1 GRALR
6 EILDERGAL
15 DPCTALRIASQ
26 IGEALEMLHHNG
38 IIHGE
43 LGLESV
49 LIVKDD
55 DGTENPRL
63 VGAELTAAHRTTI
76 GLRLRDAVSLANLA
90 PEQVE
95 LGQTTEATDVY
106 ALGRLLREMLTAK
119 GMRDADGIRRQPT
132 TIPLTINR
140 IITTALDVRA
150 SERYPDISVMVNE
163 IWGAHTELSE
173 PKTRGRGVSP
183 VPSSNERVRR
193 LARSILGVGPA
204 VVAAAIV
211 VVVIAWAAMSDRISS
226 HFRSAVPAPVQMS
239 LPGDAGAASPA
250 VNVSKPTPTLVPPAE
265 VDQPNAPVTLPA
277 VIETPSSA
285 SRPPV
290 AGAPIAP
297 EPARPPQ
304 PSLTS
309 PRAPSTPRTQ
319 TTPLV
324 RTERN
329 IAADSRP
336 PVDRPTTS
344 DQRTPATTSRQESNV
359 DSRGPTAVERRS
371 AQPEQRPSVPTEQRG
386 PAPVDQ
392 RSDPPVEG
400 GDGSAIIDW
409 LFKD

>member
-1 GRALR
+1 GLAPRIIKSRYRLDSIASVGRDVVVYAAEDVRSGRQIALEILRDEFAANAEFVVAVCEQATKLAKSVHVNRAVARVYECDKTEEGDVFVAREPLEGRALR

-204 VVAAAIV
+204 V
-211 VVVIAWAAMSDRISS
+211 
-226 HFRSAVPAPVQMS
+226 
-239 LPGDAGAASPA
+239 
-250 VNVSKPTPTLVPPAE
+250 
-265 VDQPNAPVTLPA
+265 
-277 VIETPSSA
+277 
-285 SRPPV
+285 
-290 AGAPIAP
+290 
-297 EPARPPQ
+297 
-304 PSLTS
+304 
-309 PRAPSTPRTQ
+309 
-319 TTPLV
+319 
-324 RTERN
+324 
-329 IAADSRP
+329 
-336 PVDRPTTS
+336 
-344 DQRTPATTSRQESNV
+344 
-359 DSRGPTAVERRS
+359 
-371 AQPEQRPSVPTEQRG
+371 
-386 PAPVDQ
+386 
-392 RSDPPVEG
+392 
-400 GDGSAIIDW
+400 
-409 LFKD
+409 